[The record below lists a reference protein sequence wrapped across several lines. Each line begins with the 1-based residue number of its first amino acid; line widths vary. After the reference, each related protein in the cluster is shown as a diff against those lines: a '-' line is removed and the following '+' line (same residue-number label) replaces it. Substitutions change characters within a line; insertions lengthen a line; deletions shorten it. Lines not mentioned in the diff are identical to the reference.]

1 MALTD
6 CSYSLKRNYN
16 NKKQTNMFKFNFPPY
31 KACSSLLKLSFRPG
45 TWAVTIIFVFITVN
59 LTGQEQKWEWI
70 KSFGSTGMDEICSA
84 ACDEDGNIYVAGHFQ
99 KSMEIDGTVLVSK
112 GDEDIFVAKFDRNGH
127 LQWAKRAGGYYSENL
142 IVTEYAKKIKVDSDG
157 SLIVAGCFTWLAEFE
172 GRSVVGPGNI
182 DIFVAKYSP
191 EGRLFWVKSY
201 GSRSQDFLFD
211 MDVSGENIYLAGR
224 TSGALFEIDSAGSYE
239 IKHDLP
245 ISGTCPFLLN
255 IGSNGKTKWVKV
267 EDNYHVTKT
276 FLKATTDGV
285 YYAVYAY
292 KDQEKSRG
300 LKEFDRQN
308 FFFSCFGH
316 NGELVWSNG
325 LEYNVDNVFDTVR
338 RDNTAMLVSL
348 WNGFI
353 HEVSGTDKN
362 LANSKFDGESP
373 FKAVAFTNPKE
384 DRRINLSNERVCFL
398 PGKNLL
404 IEAGTFSSPI
414 KLVDSLV
421 NPDGKW
427 FHSYVTLTGEG
438 TGRQYFIDMF
448 PGAIVSLQPSVGDEY
463 YVVGNYFSGQDLFPL
478 GESGGCTDIFIGK
491 RKLNNLA
498 EDDISH
504 KCGSFLSEEAIR
516 IVPNPASS
524 YCTISASDRADSQIR
539 NIVISDNAGKV
550 LKRIDV
556 GNLPYTIN
564 LSGFSSGI
572 YNISLI
578 YLDLNLNFKLCVL

>member
-1 MALTD
+1 MIQIRT
-6 CSYSLKRNYN
+6 
-16 NKKQTNMFKFNFPPY
+16 
-31 KACSSLLKLSFRPG
+31 SFYR
-45 TWAVTIIFVFITVN
+45 TIITLILLVSIS
-59 LTGQEQKWEWI
+59 LHITGQDTKWKWL
-70 KSFGSTGMDEICSA
+70 KSFGGEGMDEIYSA
-84 ACDEDGNIYVAGHFQ
+84 TSDENGNIYVAGHFQ
-99 KSMEIDGTVLVSK
+99 KRLGIDGIILESK
-112 GDEDIFVAKFDRNGH
+112 GDYDIFIAKFSPNGH
-127 LQWAKRAGGYYSENL
+127 LQWAKRAGGGYSENL
-142 IVTEYAKKIKVDSDG
+142 IVTEYAKKIRIDG
-157 SLIVAGCFTWLAEFE
+157 DGNLIVSGCFTWQVEFE
-172 GRSVVGPGNI
+172 GHSLAGPGNI

-224 TSGALFEIDSAGSYE
+224 TSGVLFEIDSAGSYE

-276 FLKATTDGV
+276 FTKATTDGV

-292 KDQEKSRG
+292 KDQENSLC

-308 FFFSCFGH
+308 FFFSCISH
-316 NGELVWSNG
+316 NGDLVWSKG

-338 RDNTAMLVSL
+338 KDNTALLVSL

-353 HEVSGTDKN
+353 REVSNTDKN
-362 LANSKFDGESP
+362 LANSKFDRESP

-384 DRRINLSNERVCFL
+384 DRRLNLSNERVCFL

-404 IEAGTFSSPI
+404 IETGTFSSPI
-414 KLVDSLV
+414 KLDDSLV
-421 NPDGKW
+421 NPDGIW
-427 FHSYVTLTGEG
+427 FHSYVTLTGGG
-438 TGRQYFIDMF
+438 TGLQYFIDTF
-448 PGAIVSLQPSVGDEY
+448 PGAIVSLQPSIGDEY
-463 YVVGNYFSGQDLFPL
+463 YVVGNYFSGQDLFHA

-491 RKLNNLA
+491 RKLNNIA
-498 EDDISH
+498 ENDISH

-516 IVPNPASS
+516 ISPNPASS
-524 YCTISASDRADSQIR
+524 YCTISASDRADIQIR

-578 YLDLNLNFKLCVL
+578 YIDLNLNFKLCVL